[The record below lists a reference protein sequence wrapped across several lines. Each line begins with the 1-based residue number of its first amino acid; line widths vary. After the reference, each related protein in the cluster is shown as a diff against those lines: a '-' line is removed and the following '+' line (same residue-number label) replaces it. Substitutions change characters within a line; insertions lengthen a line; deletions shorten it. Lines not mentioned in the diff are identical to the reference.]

1 MTIVNISLQ
10 KHTTRASILSK
21 KGTQQFILLSKPETK
36 ASDEWMDGWVCRD
49 QSICP
54 TKVILYFWGHI

>member
-36 ASDEWMDGWVCRD
+36 ASDEWMDGWMGV
-49 QSICP
+49 
-54 TKVILYFWGHI
+54 